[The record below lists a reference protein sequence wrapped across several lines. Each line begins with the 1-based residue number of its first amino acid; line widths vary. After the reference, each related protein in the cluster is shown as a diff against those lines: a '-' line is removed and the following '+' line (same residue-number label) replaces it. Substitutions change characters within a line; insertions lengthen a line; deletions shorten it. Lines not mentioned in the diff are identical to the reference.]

1 MPTSLLTKWSGVGD
15 AGHIGTGGAVV
26 PPHAPPIAALESA
39 ASLLLIVPNLQ
50 APIGSVI
57 ARPQAEVFSL
67 DRVSS

>member
-1 MPTSLLTKWSGVGD
+1 M
-15 AGHIGTGGAVV
+15 

-50 APIGSVI
+50 APIGSVT